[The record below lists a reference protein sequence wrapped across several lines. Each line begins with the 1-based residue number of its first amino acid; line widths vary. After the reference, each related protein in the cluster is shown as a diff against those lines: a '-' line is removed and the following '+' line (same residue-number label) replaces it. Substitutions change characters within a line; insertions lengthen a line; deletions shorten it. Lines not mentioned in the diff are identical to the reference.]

1 MQRRDKIRYDALQ
14 SIFRDITLFEY
25 FVLNNKLI
33 YTFRMPTFET
43 KDTITKP
50 EDGILFQ
57 RQTSRL
63 EVAIYTVNNLQKF
76 VYKVNKTRKQFH
88 VSVSILNK

>member
-25 FVLNNKLI
+25 FVLSNKLI

-63 EVAIYTVNNLQKF
+63 EVAIYTVN
-76 VYKVNKTRKQFH
+76 KTRKQFH
-88 VSVSILNK
+88 VSVSILNKESTVCTPI

>member
-1 MQRRDKIRYDALQ
+1 M
-14 SIFRDITLFEY
+14 TLDNQYLETLHFEY

-57 RQTSRL
+57 RQTTRL